1 MVRAALKNP
10 HAVIV
15 IAIIVAILGSVSLTK
30 TPVDVFPDLHI
41 PAVLVAIGY
50 RGMPAKDMESTITT
64 ELERQFM
71 QADGVDHMESR
82 SLVGIGLIK
91 IYFKPDVDVNAAISQ
106 IISLAIADL
115 RYLPP
120 GTLPPLVVRF
130 DATSIPVC
138 QLTLSSDTLSASEL
152 YDVANYTIRQQLA
165 TVEGVSSPPVFGGRV
180 RQIMVYM
187 DPTKLQSQGM
197 SPWDVVQAVYHSN
210 LVIPTGEAKIGRT
223 DYTIESN
230 SQLQRPEDFNDIP
243 VRVTGDSAVFVRD
256 VAHAEDSTQIVTNV
270 VRIDGHQSVYLPIL
284 KEAGANT
291 IAVVDGVRKKMTEFV
306 GVPAACKLNLVFD
319 QSVYVR
325 EAITSLEHEGLIGA
339 GLAGLMVLLFLAS
352 FRSTVAIL
360 VSIPLSVIA
369 AFAGLYFTG
378 ETVNLMTLG
387 GLALAVGR
395 VVDDAIVVL
404 ENTARHLEM
413 GKSPRKAAHDGAA
426 EVAMP
431 VFIST
436 LTTMIVFLPV
446 VFLTGI
452 GKFLFTPLGKSVAFA
467 MGASYF
473 FAMTFVPVFCA
484 RFLTADAARAM
495 EHSRFARAFDRFAAK
510 YEKALRY
517 LVQKRRIAFAIVA
530 AAFVGTLTLIAP
542 RIGQE
547 FFPAV
552 DAGQFVLNMRTT
564 SGMKVEETEKYVA
577 GIEDLIRE
585 IVPKDQLETIVSNV
599 GVFRGFAAM
608 YSPNSG
614 EHTAFIQVK
623 LTLEHKTP
631 TMAIVQRVR
640 EALKHDFPDVEFFFQ
655 TGGIV
660 SAALD
665 FGLPAPIDVQVIVA
679 DQRDEHLKGAR
690 DFAERLKAVVEK
702 VPGTADTIIEQSE
715 DMPSLHIKVDRTKS
729 AYLGLTQHDV
739 MNNLITAFDST
750 VYIAPMVWID
760 PKSGN
765 DYFVAGQY
773 REENCDSLE
782 ALKNVPITGVGA
794 QHNVSMP
801 VRNIA
806 EIERSTS
813 IVEATHYKIARTL
826 DIFTTPSGR
835 DIGNVARD
843 IKRAIAPVVA
853 KERPEYA
860 KVRVIGEVES
870 MNESFASFGGA
881 ISLAVLLVYLVL
893 VAQFRSTLAPLL
905 IVTAVPLGFIGVL
918 TTLWITGTTINVQT
932 FLGVMMLVGIV
943 VSNSILLVEFADR
956 KMEEGLSA
964 FDAAVASGRVRIRPI
979 LMTSIATVL
988 GLVPMS
994 YNFATGGEANVP
1006 LARAVIGGLCVSTFL
1021 TLFIVPALYVTAKQL
1036 FPPKLRKEEDED
1048 DAAPAP
1054 TTAPYATA
1062 PHAEAGAHPTSTT
1075 QPPGQGA
1082 PHA

>member
-1 MVRAALKNP
+1 VVRAALKNP

-15 IAIIVAILGSVSLTK
+15 LALIVAILGTVSLTK

-41 PAVLVAIGY
+41 PAVLVAVGY
-50 RGMPAKDMESTITT
+50 RGMPAQDMESTITR

-91 IYFKPDVDVNAAISQ
+91 IFFKPEVDVNAAISQ
-106 IISLAIADL
+106 VISLAIADL

-138 QLTLSSDTLSASEL
+138 QLTLSSDSLSASEL

-165 TVEGVSSPPVFGGRV
+165 TVPGVSSPPVFGGRI
-180 RQIMVYM
+180 RQVMVYM
-187 DPTKLQSQGM
+187 DPTKLQSQGL

-210 LVIPTGEAKIGRT
+210 LVIPTGEAKIGKT

-230 SQLQRPEDFNDIP
+230 SQLARPQDFNDIP
-243 VRVTGDSAVFVRD
+243 VRVSDDSTVFVRD
-256 VAHAEDSTQIVTNV
+256 VAHAEDSTQIVSNV
-270 VRIDGHQSVYLPIL
+270 VRIDGRQSVYLPIL
-284 KEAGANT
+284 KQAGANT
-291 IAVVDGVRKKMTEFV
+291 IKVVEGVREKMQEFV
-306 GVPAACKLNLVFD
+306 NVPAACKLNLVFD

-325 EAITSLEHEGLIGA
+325 EAIANLEHEGLMGA
-339 GLAGLMVLLFLAS
+339 CLAGVMVLLFLAS

-378 ETVNLMTLG
+378 ETINLMTLG

-413 GKSPRKAAHDGAA
+413 GKTSRQAAHDGAA

-436 LTTMIVFLPV
+436 VTTMIVFLPV

-484 RFLTADAARAM
+484 RFLTTDAALAM
-495 EHSRFARAFDRFAAK
+495 EHSRFAKAFDRFAEK
-510 YEKALRY
+510 YEHALRA
-517 LVQKRRIAFAIVA
+517 LVRKRRVAFALVG
-530 AAFVGTLTLIAP
+530 AAFAATLAFVAP

-552 DAGQFVLNMRTT
+552 DAGQFVLNVRTT
-564 SGMKVEETEKYVA
+564 SGMRVEETEKYVA
-577 GIEDLIRE
+577 GIEELIRK
-585 IVPKDQLETIVSNV
+585 IVPKDELDTIVSNV

-608 YSPNSG
+608 YSPNAG
-614 EHTAFIQVK
+614 EHTAYIQVK

-631 TMAIVQRVR
+631 TLEIVQRVR
-640 EALKHDFPDVEFFFQ
+640 AALRRDFPDVDSFFQ

-665 FGLPAPIDVQVIVA
+665 FGLPAPIDVQVM
-679 DQRDEHLKGAR
+679 DENLKEGRA
-690 DFAERLKAVVEK
+690 FAEKIKAIVER
-702 VPGTADTIIEQSE
+702 VPGTSDTIIEQSD
-715 DMPSLHIKVDRTKS
+715 DMPSLHINVDRTK
-729 AYLGLTQHDV
+729 AANLGLTQHDV

-760 PKSGN
+760 PRSGN

-773 REENCDSLE
+773 REEAVDSLE
-782 ALKNVPITGVGA
+782 DLRNVPITGAGA
-794 QHNVSMP
+794 RRGVSMP

-806 EIERSTS
+806 RIDRGSS
-813 IVEATHYKIARTL
+813 IVEATHYNIQRTI
-826 DIFTTPSGR
+826 DVFTTPFGR
-835 DIGNVARD
+835 DIGAVARD
-843 IKRAIAPVVA
+843 IKREIAPLLK
-853 KERPEYA
+853 KEKPETA
-860 KVRVIGEVES
+860 KVRMLGEVES

-918 TTLWITGTTINVQT
+918 TTLWVTHTTINVQT

-956 KMEEGLSA
+956 KMEEGLDA
-964 FDAAVASGRVRIRPI
+964 FEAAVASGRVRIRPI

-994 YNFATGGEANVP
+994 FNFATGGEANVP

-1021 TLFIVPALYVTAKQL
+1021 TLFIVPALYVSAKLL
-1036 FPPKLRKEEDED
+1036 FPPKPRSADEG
-1048 DAAPAP
+1048 
-1054 TTAPYATA
+1054 TV
-1062 PHAEAGAHPTSTT
+1062 
-1075 QPPGQGA
+1075 
-1082 PHA
+1082 